1 MFDFLK
7 ENVASINFCNTL
19 VITGSSDT
27 PMQVTQGLNIPRHD
41 LKTTHEEADL
51 IIIQQ
56 CYGLIFNSGCNS
68 VTIISD
74 DTDVFVLACY
84 YFPIERSDVTVI
96 MESTKS
102 CRAIVDIGKT
112 ATKHKSLLSS
122 LLAAHALTGCDSV
135 CCYHGIGKKTAIKV
149 TKQRKLFFLGE
160 LSSDIQDVVSE
171 ATAFIGDC
179 YGISDGETM
188 SDKRQAFVFCS
199 TLYTYMLLHFFPV

>member
-7 ENVASINFCNTL
+7 ESVASKNFCNTL

-56 CYGLIFNSGCNS
+56 CYGLIFDSGCNS

-74 DTDVFVLACY
+74 DTDVFVLTCH

-122 LLAAHALTGCDSV
+122 LLAAHALTGCDSI

-149 TKQRKLFFLGE
+149 TKQRKLFF
-160 LSSDIQDVVSE
+160 SRR
-171 ATAFIGDC
+171 T
-179 YGISDGETM
+179 
-188 SDKRQAFVFCS
+188 K
-199 TLYTYMLLHFFPV
+199 